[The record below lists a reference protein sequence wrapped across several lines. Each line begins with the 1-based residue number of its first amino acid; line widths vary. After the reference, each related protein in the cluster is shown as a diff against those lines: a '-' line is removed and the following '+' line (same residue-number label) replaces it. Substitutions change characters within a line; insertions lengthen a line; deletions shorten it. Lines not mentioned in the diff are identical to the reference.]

1 MEARPQ
7 MMIACT
13 ECKQVKWTQYCAKIV
28 IIKLKWIV
36 SGAGGVHFRAEWLS
50 AEFGWS
56 ILIESWPAGNDWS
69 TSAPGWRKLNGR
81 PHFKWTSKKFS
92 KRIGIVLIED
102 ICSKTFEIWTY
113 TRIHIHIHSL
123 VKDGNWFQTWQQCI
137 ATHSHKVLV
146 QYSIRI
152 CPFSA
157 KKKLFRCPM

>member
-1 MEARPQ
+1 MQ
-7 MMIACT
+7 TSQVNTILCKNCHHYT
-13 ECKQVKWTQYCAKIV
+13 EVNCKW
-28 IIKLKWIV
+28 
-36 SGAGGVHFRAEWLS
+36 GRRGPMDPVHFRAEWLS

-102 ICSKTFEIWTY
+102 ICSKTFRMWTN
-113 TRIHIHIHSL
+113 TRIHIHIL

-137 ATHSHKVLV
+137 TTHSHKVLV

-157 KKKLFRCPM
+157 KKTL